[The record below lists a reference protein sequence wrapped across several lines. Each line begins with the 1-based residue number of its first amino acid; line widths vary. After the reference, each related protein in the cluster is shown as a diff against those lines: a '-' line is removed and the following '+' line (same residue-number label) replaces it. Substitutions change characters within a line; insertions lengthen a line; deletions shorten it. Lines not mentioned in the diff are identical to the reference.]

1 MQSVA
6 ATMDEEPGILQHR
19 IFPEKENFEG
29 GSSDAG
35 QMSSWQLCQWTP
47 RTDGAPIVLENFRWS
62 CKQQPPLLRRYYL
75 FKISFLLSI
84 III

>member
-29 GSSDAG
+29 GSSDTG
-35 QMSSWQLCQWTP
+35 QMSRWQLCQLAP
-47 RTDGAPIVLENFRWS
+47 LPDGAPALLE
-62 CKQQPPLLRRYYL
+62 K
-75 FKISFLLSI
+75 
-84 III
+84 